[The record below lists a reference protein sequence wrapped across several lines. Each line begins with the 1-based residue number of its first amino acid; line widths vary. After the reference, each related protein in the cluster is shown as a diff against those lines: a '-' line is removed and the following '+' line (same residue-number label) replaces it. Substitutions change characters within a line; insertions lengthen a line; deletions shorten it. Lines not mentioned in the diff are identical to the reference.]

1 MIFCKLKRKIS
12 SGSLQKRKIKTRD
25 AATPSPG
32 DENPDKICDNHEQ
45 PRSRSW
51 TAPAAQ
57 FRCVVVVVTVLWP
70 VRTHVR
76 SRKEGRPET
85 KFPTSRKLSADESA
99 AANCD
104 PLKSNRV
111 RRRSKRKTD
120 FSNPLAVDG
129 FVSRRKRTSAVT
141 HKHTRFNCT
150 EKRRLINNNKNSV
163 ITPSAWC

>member
-76 SRKEGRPET
+76 SRKI
-85 KFPTSRKLSADESA
+85 SAFAGQKPSFLRL
-99 AANCD
+99 ANS
-104 PLKSNRV
+104 PRMSLRQQ
-111 RRRSKRKTD
+111 T
-120 FSNPLAVDG
+120 
-129 FVSRRKRTSAVT
+129 
-141 HKHTRFNCT
+141 
-150 EKRRLINNNKNSV
+150 V
-163 ITPSAWC
+163 IL